1 MCIRDSVK
9 GHTKIKEEKS
19 LELVWLNALGSLR
32 SDDSSQDFLEMMN
45 AVWDKNEVTDEYLE
59 NILKEQSP

>member
-1 MCIRDSVK
+1 M
-9 GHTKIKEEKS
+9 
-19 LELVWLNALGSLR
+19 VWLNALGSLR

>member
-1 MCIRDSVK
+1 
-9 GHTKIKEEKS
+9 
-19 LELVWLNALGSLR
+19 
-32 SDDSSQDFLEMMN
+32 LEMMN